1 MKRKP
6 RVRRL
11 SASPIDAAL
20 RAPRPRAK
28 VALVREPTLGTLA
41 GLGPAGEAWVDLP
54 KLGQRNVPA
63 RSCVA
68 LIPEHVGREV
78 VITWVDGDAETQP
91 VIMGVVRAPID
102 AVREA
107 ANPRVDA
114 VVDAERVV
122 LTGKREVVLRCGK
135 ASVTLSADG
144 SVVVKGAKLLTS
156 ATGVHRIRGGAVQIN

>member
-1 MKRKP
+1 MLRAMKR
-6 RVRRL
+6 RAT
-11 SASPIDAAL
+11 ASPVNAAL
-20 RAPRPRAK
+20 RRSPRRAAA
-28 VALVREPTLGTLA
+28 ALLRPPSVGTLA

-54 KLGQRNVPA
+54 KLGHKNLPA
-63 RSCVA
+63 RSSVA

-78 VITWVDGDAETQP
+78 LVTWVDGDRQP
-91 VIMGVVRAPID
+91 VITGVIRTPID
-102 AVREA
+102 AAREA
-107 ANPRVDA
+107 AATRFEA
-114 VVDAERVV
+114 IVDAERIV